1 MEKRRKEKCWMS
13 IRFASLVRI
22 VGLISEFSCLYPFG
36 IASQNQRK
44 RRLLQLAIPFFPPR
58 RVGPAK
64 RLDR

>member
-1 MEKRRKEKCWMS
+1 MYWMS

-22 VGLISEFSCLYPFG
+22 VGLISEFSCLSPFG
-36 IASQNQRK
+36 IASQNQKK